1 MSQIEYADHLIK
13 GSKWIKIYVIV
24 FLIMGIASMLA
35 TSFLSQ
41 QPYPPSTELLMKNET
56 IVIQVDEVANWLV
69 DFVMNSIVI
78 GALIAAISSTIH
90 GIVLFQAFK
99 NLDIGARGIYNRSL
113 DNVHKLIIIVFLA
126 SAFVSA
132 VIAIYVNSEI
142 PLLKDELK
150 TILSQSFS
158 EGISSLID
166 LQTAVSIGIKYIYS
180 KSSFIAPFLITAV
193 QVAAE
198 AGTLAFAYVK
208 LDSVISPKYSTL
220 IAILILAQGIFDS
233 IRNAAVVLSTQ
244 VAVTL
249 SPVGFLFLI
258 VLIARLLLM
267 WTNAKDIERISIE
280 CTIPKEPEENLSEET
295 IS

>member
-1 MSQIEYADHLIK
+1 
-13 GSKWIKIYVIV
+13 
-24 FLIMGIASMLA
+24 MGIASMLA